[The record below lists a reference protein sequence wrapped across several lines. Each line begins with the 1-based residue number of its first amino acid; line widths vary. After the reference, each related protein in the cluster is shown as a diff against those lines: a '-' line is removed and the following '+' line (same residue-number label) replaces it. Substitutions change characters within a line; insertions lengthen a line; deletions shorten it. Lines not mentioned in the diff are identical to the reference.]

1 MNIFGQNNVL
11 DYTNPTQYAKR
22 VGDFPLSFQNLQHYN
37 PYYGKQIIDLDGT
50 AKQQSATQ
58 KISNFIKQ
66 IRNRRNSIVTPN
78 KGLPDTFA
86 SYQPSIINNAFT
98 DLNGHIIMGQ
108 NSTTPAILAHQMG
121 HTTQDLNKFVQ
132 RKLRSGRRQLAA
144 GVAPSFI
151 RLLRKWTDKD
161 FKADQVDKWDV
172 INTGA
177 ASIFNGIDNY
187 KLSNDII
194 KHQLGASGKAMR
206 YLKGLY
212 DKTGSKLTP
221 QLLPDNQI
229 KQAGSLLRKALN
241 TYKKARIKGT
251 AITAGIPLGL
261 LGIDVL
267 IAKALKKKKQKQK
280 QISPIES
287 IKNSIKNKKHK

>member
-11 DYTNPTQYAKR
+11 DYTNPTQYANR
-22 VGDFPLSFQNLQHYN
+22 VGNFPLSFQNLQHYN
-37 PYYGKQIIDLDGT
+37 PYYGKQIIDIDGT
-50 AKQQSATQ
+50 AKQQLATQ

-78 KGLPDTFA
+78 KVLPDISA
-86 SYQPSIINNAFT
+86 SYQPSVINNAFT

-108 NSTTPAILAHQMG
+108 NSTTPAILAHQTG
-121 HTTQDLNKFVQ
+121 HTTQDLSKLVQ
-132 RKLRSGRRQLAA
+132 RKLRSGRRQLA
-144 GVAPSFI
+144 GWVAPSVL

-161 FKADQVDKWDV
+161 FKADQIDKLDV

-187 KLSNDII
+187 RLSNDII
-194 KHQLGASGKAMR
+194 KHQLGASSRAMR

-212 DKTGSKLTP
+212 DKTGGKLTP

-229 KQAGSLLRKALN
+229 KQAGSLLRKALKS
-241 TYKKARIKGT
+241 YKKARITGT
-251 AITAGIPLGL
+251 AITAGIPIGL

-267 IAKALKKKKQKQK
+267 IAKALKKKKQKQR
-280 QISPIES
+280 QISLIES
-287 IKNSIKNKKHK
+287 IKKSIKK